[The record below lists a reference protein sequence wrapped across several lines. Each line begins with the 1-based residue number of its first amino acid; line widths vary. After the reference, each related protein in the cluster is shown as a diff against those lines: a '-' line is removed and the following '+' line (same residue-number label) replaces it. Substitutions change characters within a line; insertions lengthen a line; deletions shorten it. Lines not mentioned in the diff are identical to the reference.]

1 MIAQIACI
9 PPILKS
15 QNQIN
20 NNLQR
25 ITMDTAGMQKRK
37 LGREPAPMVAHGN
50 GCSCNCPHNQL
61 IAKLARQLGLTL
73 VLIAA

>member
-15 QNQIN
+15 QDQIS

-25 ITMDTAGMQKRK
+25 ITMDTAGMEKKK
-37 LGREPAPMVAHGN
+37 LGQEPAPTV
-50 GCSCNCPHNQL
+50 PQ
-61 IAKLARQLGLTL
+61 RQRM
-73 VLIAA
+73 